1 MELVLENIKLRN
13 IQESDL
19 RDLCIIYGST
29 RIDEL
34 DRGTNW
40 TEEQKKMFIEQ
51 QFFAQHRYYQ
61 DNYKDANFYI
71 LEKENSI
78 IGRLYI
84 DYSFEQKIIHIID
97 ITLLPDW
104 QKQSIGTS
112 ILNKIIKQAEDKNF
126 NINIHVET
134 FNPAMA
140 LYKRLGFVKISE
152 TNGVYHLLEWSSK

>member
-1 MELVLENIKLRN
+1 MELVIENIKLRA

-34 DRGTNW
+34 DRGTDWN
-40 TEEQKKMFIEQ
+40 EEQKKMFIEQ

-104 QKQSIGTS
+104 QKQSIGTT
-112 ILNKIIKQAEDKNF
+112 ILNKVIKQAEDKNF

-140 LYKRLGFVKISE
+140 LYKRLGFVKVSE